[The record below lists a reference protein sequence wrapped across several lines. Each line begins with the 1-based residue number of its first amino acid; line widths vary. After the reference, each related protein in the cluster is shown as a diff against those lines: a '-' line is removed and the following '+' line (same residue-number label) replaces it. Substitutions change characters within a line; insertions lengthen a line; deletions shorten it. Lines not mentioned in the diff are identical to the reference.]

1 MKALGILPLLA
12 GVAAFSVWYAPS
24 ASAQNA
30 QQRVPEGGTRP
41 ILVSIFIPPV
51 TNAPFT
57 ATVNT
62 VWTGRAPDGSTHTVK
77 NRRTIARD
85 SAGRIFQERRRLTP
99 DGDKQLT
106 AITELDFINPPSHEQ
121 VVCDPDGQVCEIYN
135 YWLMASTVENSSA
148 DRVSAAADVKHED
161 LGHDTIAGL
170 DTVGT
175 RETTTIAPGTI
186 GNDHALDVVTEFWY
200 SPQLGFRLL
209 LNRTDPRTGSAN
221 IRVTEIHLG
230 ERDAKLF
237 DPPSNYT
244 IVDARKPAAPSSN

>member
-1 MKALGILPLLA
+1 MKTLGFLALLA
-12 GVAAFSVWYAPS
+12 GFGALSIASV
-24 ASAQNA
+24 SAQNA
-30 QQRVPEGGTRP
+30 QQRAPEGATRP
-41 ILVSIFIPPV
+41 ILISIFIPPV

-62 VWTGRAPDGSTHTVK
+62 VWTGRAPDGSAHTRK
-77 NRRTIARD
+77 NHRTVARD

-99 DGDKQLT
+99 DGDKQET
-106 AITELDFINPPSHEQ
+106 AITELDFINPTSHEQ
-121 VVCDPDGQVCEIYN
+121 IVCDPDGRVCEIYN
-135 YWLMASTVENSSA
+135 YGLMASTVENSPA
-148 DRVSAAADVKHED
+148 DGVSAAADVKHED

-209 LNRTDPRTGSAN
+209 LNRVDPRTGSAN
-221 IRVTEIHLG
+221 FRVSDIRLG
-230 ERDAKLF
+230 EPDAKLF
-237 DPPSNYT
+237 DPPSDYT
-244 IVDARKPAAPSSN
+244 VVDARKTIARSAH